1 MFVSRPA
8 FAATLLISF
17 TPVCAFA
24 AEQVF
29 RCVEADGGISFQ
41 RTQCAAQGESIVVDT
56 VQGGWTSLRAGE
68 KSLLKSYRE
77 RDARLR
83 QRSRKAARKNK
94 SARKAKSGETTAC
107 WNKRKHLDAIQARL
121 RRGYKPSQGEGLRR
135 KRDKYAE
142 YLEKFCPG

>member
-1 MFVSRPA
+1 MFFSQAA
-8 FAATLLISF
+8 FAAILIILL
-17 TPVCAFA
+17 TPASAFA

-41 RTQCAAQGESIVVDT
+41 RTQCAAEGQAIVVDS

-77 RDARLR
+77 RDTSLR
-83 QRSRKAARKNK
+83 QRSRKAAGKT
-94 SARKAKSGETTAC
+94 KSGETTAC
-107 WNKRKHLDAIQARL
+107 WNKRKRLDAIQAKL
-121 RRGYKPSQGEGLRR
+121 RRGYKPSQGESLRR
-135 KRDKYAE
+135 KRDNYAE